1 MHNSAKHQRT
11 TIPFLLLALTVNL
24 RGQGKL
30 VQVPLKRK
38 AVAQIAQEQ
47 RMFRL
52 FSELR
57 DRAEV
62 RLKHAGSS
70 GDVLPDAQKDSA
82 ELAEVVQ
89 LWNKMMADASAHD
102 LEVMD
107 NIDAMQKEGIDCVDR
122 LAVTLHDLHE
132 LFQRDIESMRQDS
145 FRGGPA
151 NEGVAKMQVEELA
164 RENVGLKEQLATRG
178 SGKGEGAHAARIAEL
193 EAALAQATRERDD
206 ARRAAR
212 ISFSV

>member
-1 MHNSAKHQRT
+1 
-11 TIPFLLLALTVNL
+11 
-24 RGQGKL
+24 
-30 VQVPLKRK
+30 
-38 AVAQIAQEQ
+38 
-47 RMFRL
+47 MFRL

-107 NIDAMQKEGIDCVDR
+107 NIDEEEEE
-122 LAVTLHDLHE
+122 DL
-132 LFQRDIESMRQDS
+132 
-145 FRGGPA
+145 
-151 NEGVAKMQVEELA
+151 
-164 RENVGLKEQLATRG
+164 
-178 SGKGEGAHAARIAEL
+178 L
-193 EAALAQATRERDD
+193 EAHN
-206 ARRAAR
+206 
-212 ISFSV
+212 

>member
-1 MHNSAKHQRT
+1 M
-11 TIPFLLLALTVNL
+11 
-24 RGQGKL
+24 
-30 VQVPLKRK
+30 QVHLKRK

-57 DRAEV
+57 DRAEL

-102 LEVMD
+102 LEVMG

-164 RENVGLKEQLATRG
+164 RENVELKKQLATRG
-178 SGKGEGAHAARIAEL
+178 IGEGEGAHAARIAEL